1 MTGLDRFLDTFV
13 NLAVIAK
20 YWPMVLDGLALTI
33 ELALA
38 VVAAGLPLG
47 LALALLRALQV
58 RPLTWA
64 IVAFADILRALPP
77 IVVVVLLFFALPSA
91 GLKLS
96 GYQAT
101 WLSLALV
108 LAAFAEEIFWAGIVA
123 TPKGQWDAAR
133 STGLGFAQALAW
145 VILPQALRMTIPPLT
160 NRTIA
165 VTKGTSLGV
174 VVGVQE
180 ILTASLTAM
189 DFAGNASPL
198 LLGSLAYV
206 LLFTPVVSASRWVEG
221 RFAWKR

>member
-1 MTGLDRFLDTFV
+1 MTGLDRFLDTFA

-20 YWPMVLDGLALTI
+20 YWPMVLDGLLLTV

-38 VVAAGLPLG
+38 IVATGLPLG

-58 RPLTWA
+58 KPLSLA
-64 IVAFADILRALPP
+64 IVAYADILRALPP

-101 WLSLALV
+101 WAALALV

-123 TPKGQWDAAR
+123 TPKGQWEAAR
-133 STGLGFAQALAW
+133 STGLGFVQALAW